1 MSKPKN
7 STSESVPQDVLFELL
22 TPSEVRMIK
31 NRWRIIQLVEEGLS
45 IRKIAQMAKVG
56 TDTVVRMSKKIEQ
69 NSKIRNFLGLN
80 ISQNRKN
87 SILSSKWVFGQV
99 GKEKQL

>member
-1 MSKPKN
+1 
-7 STSESVPQDVLFELL
+7 
-22 TPSEVRMIK
+22 MIK
-31 NRWRIIQLVEEGLS
+31 NRWKIVQLVDEGLS

-69 NSKIRNFLGLN
+69 NSKIKNFLGLN
-80 ISQNRKN
+80 ISQSRKN